1 MLDKN
6 LVEEPYENTALNF
19 SNLLI
24 NKDFT
29 AAYALLSASAQLT
42 LSLADLE
49 KTYTDMVSNFKTP
62 ANNAEVVEALADWPG
77 KLADDV
83 AWVYVSIDNKTTDAE
98 AVSVTLESTLLNA
111 EKTVTIRSIEWGRP

>member
-19 SNLLI
+19 SKLLI
-24 NKDFT
+24 NNDFT
-29 AAYALLSASAQLT
+29 AAYALLSPSAQLT

-62 ANNAEVVEALADWPG
+62 ANNAEVVEALADW
-77 KLADDV
+77 V
-83 AWVYVSIDNKTTDAE
+83 AQE
-98 AVSVTLESTLLNA
+98 HLE
-111 EKTVTIRSIEWGRP
+111 TILGTNPLRVFWGNSPATANP